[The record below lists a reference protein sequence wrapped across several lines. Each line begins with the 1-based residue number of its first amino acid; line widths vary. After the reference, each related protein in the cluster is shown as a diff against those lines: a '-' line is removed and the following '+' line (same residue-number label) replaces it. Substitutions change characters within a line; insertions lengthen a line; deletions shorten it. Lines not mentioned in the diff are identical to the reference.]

1 MPRAPLT
8 ICRRGSAA
16 AAVADALDRHAAE
29 LAEVARCALPRA
41 GLAALG
47 PRGLERH
54 GAAAVE
60 RHRNRLLQP
69 LILVATHDSEREQ
82 RAHTVV
88 CELAGQNSAPQVV
101 SGELAEVH
109 PVTIAV
115 SGC

>member
-1 MPRAPLT
+1 MPGLPHLA
-8 ICRRGSAA
+8 
-16 AAVADALDRHAAE
+16 HAA
-29 LAEVARCALPRA
+29 LNGMAP
-41 GLAALG
+41 
-47 PRGLERH
+47 P
-54 GAAAVE
+54 
-60 RHRNRLLQP
+60 LLSAIVITFSKP